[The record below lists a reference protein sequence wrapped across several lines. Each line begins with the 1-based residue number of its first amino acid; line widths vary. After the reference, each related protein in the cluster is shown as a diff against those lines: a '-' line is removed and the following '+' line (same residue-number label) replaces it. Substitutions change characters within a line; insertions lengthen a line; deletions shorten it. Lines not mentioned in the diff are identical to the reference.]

1 MNAQQRG
8 RDTHGKT
15 TPGHI
20 EEGAAFMAM
29 MQIQSRAPDKGQLGN
44 PSNLPP
50 PSRLTDNAF
59 AFQRT
64 AALRAA
70 VGLDVFTA
78 IGEGHDTPATLAD
91 RCSAAERGIR
101 ILCDFLVAIGLL
113 ELTEGRYTAAPDAA
127 AYLDRGSP
135 AFIGDAFNFVAS
147 ATVLKAA
154 LTDPATVVRH
164 GGTILDDAE
173 HLIAPDQVDW
183 TTYARGV
190 APMMARSAIVLADL
204 VTSRGGPIERILDVA
219 AGPGQNGIAL
229 ARRVPDAH
237 VIAIDWPSVLAVA
250 EENARGAG
258 VGERWNARS
267 GNALETKLGG
277 PYDVVLIARFLHL
290 LAPDQREALLRR
302 VHAALAPAGRTV
314 AMQIMLN
321 DDRVSPPFATMMNF
335 NVLATTPSGQVP
347 TAPELEALL
356 RSAGFD
362 RLEWHELPD
371 SDERIV
377 LAWK

>member
-1 MNAQQRG
+1 MTTQQHG
-8 RDTHGKT
+8 RNSHDEITL
-15 TPGHI
+15 GHL
-20 EEGAAFMAM
+20 EEGAAFTALARG
-29 MQIQSRAPDKGQLGN
+29 QQKTPGGRQSLS
-44 PSNLPP
+44 PSTLPS

-78 IGEGHDTPATLAD
+78 IGEGYGTPAALAD
-91 RCSAAERGIR
+91 RCGAAERGVR
-101 ILCDFLVAIGLL
+101 VLCDFLVAIGLL
-113 ELTEGRYTAAPDAA
+113 GLTNGRYVAAPDAA
-127 AYLDRGSP
+127 AYLDRRSP
-135 AFIGDAFNFVAS
+135 AFIGDAVNFVAS
-147 ATVLKAA
+147 DSVLKAV
-154 LTDPATVVRH
+154 LSDPVAVVRR

-173 HLIAPDQVDW
+173 HFIAPDQVDW
-183 TTYARGV
+183 TTYARCV
-190 APMMARSAIVLADL
+190 APMMARSAIFLADL
-204 VTSRGGPIERILDVA
+204 VTSRGGTIERILDVA

-237 VIAIDWPSVLAVA
+237 VIAIDWPSVLAIA
-250 EENARGAG
+250 EENARDAG

-267 GNALETKLGG
+267 GNALETELGG

-302 VHAALAPAGRTV
+302 VHAALAPGGRTV

-347 TAPELEALL
+347 TVPELEALL

-362 RLEWHELPD
+362 RLEWQELPD